1 MKTNNAG
8 ISLIRQFEGCELH
21 AYKCPAGVLTI
32 GYGHTGSD
40 VTPGL
45 VTTQQRAVELLQLD
59 LAKFEKAVA
68 AALKVPVTANQFAA
82 LVALAYNIGGA
93 AIAKSTLIKRLNAG
107 KTQEA
112 ADQFLVWNKAG
123 GKVLAGLTRR
133 REAERALF
141 LHP

>member
-1 MKTNNAG
+1 MKTNTAG
-8 ISLIRQFEGCELH
+8 LSLIKQFEGCELH

-32 GYGHTGSD
+32 GYGHTGPD
-40 VTPGL
+40 VTPGQ
-45 VTTQQRAVELLQLD
+45 VITAHRAEELLQLD

-68 AALKVPVTANQFAA
+68 AALKVTVTPNQFAA

-93 AIAKSTLIKRLNAG
+93 AIAKSTLIRRLNAG

-112 ADQFLVWNKAG
+112 ADQFLVWTKAG